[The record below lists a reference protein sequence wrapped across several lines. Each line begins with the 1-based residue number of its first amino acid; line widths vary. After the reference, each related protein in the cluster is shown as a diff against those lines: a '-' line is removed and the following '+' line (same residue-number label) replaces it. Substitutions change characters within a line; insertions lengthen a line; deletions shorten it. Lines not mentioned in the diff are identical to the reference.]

1 VTREAPGGGITP
13 IVERATITRIGRG
26 VDATGL
32 LAAEGIDATLAALRD
47 FVDEA
52 RAAGATAIAAVGTSA
67 LRDAR
72 NGETFLDPAAAILGS
87 EVEVISGEREAH
99 LTFRGATFGLPLEGR
114 EVTVVDIGGGS
125 TEIVRGRGR
134 HVQNAISLPVGSV
147 RLFERH
153 VRHDPPLVEEI
164 DRIVGE
170 VEDAVDRHA
179 PFLGQPLVGI
189 AGTVTT
195 LVAMAEEI
203 DPYDPS
209 RIHGA
214 LLTCDAVDDLLGR
227 MLRMPLSERQR
238 LAGLDPRR
246 ADVIVAGAAIAR
258 AVLARSHAPHM
269 HVSHGGVR
277 FGRALELQQNLAPR
291 SSGAPPESG

>member
-1 VTREAPGGGITP
+1 VARAAAGGGLTP

-47 FVDEA
+47 FVGEA
-52 RAAGATAIAAVGTSA
+52 KAAGATAIAAVGTSA

-72 NGETFLDPAAAILGS
+72 NGGAFLEPAATILGGD
-87 EVEVISGEREAH
+87 VEVISGEREAH
-99 LTFRGATFGLPLEGR
+99 LTFRGATFGLPLEGQ

-134 HVQNAISLPVGSV
+134 HIQDAVSLPVGSV

-153 VRHDPPLVEEI
+153 VRHDPPLVQEI

-170 VEDAVDRHA
+170 VEDAIGQHA
-179 PFLGQPLVGI
+179 PFLGEPLVGI

-195 LVAMAEEI
+195 LAAMVEEI
-203 DPYDPS
+203 DSYDPS

-214 LLTCDAVDDLLGR
+214 LLTCNTIDDLLGR

-238 LAGLDPRR
+238 LPGLDPRR
-246 ADVIVAGAAIAR
+246 ADVIVAGAAIAG

-277 FGRALELQQNLAPR
+277 FGRALELHQDSASR
-291 SSGAPPESG
+291 GSGAPPESG